1 MMAAGLEEIG
11 KETFDFDPPNLNEN
25 ESATQIGIENQKA
38 IVILGYGFGMG
49 FVYHE
54 RVICY
59 CDAIGPIQAKRAVA
73 LAG

>member
-1 MMAAGLEEIG
+1 MAAGLEEIG

-38 IVILGYGFGMG
+38 IVNLGYGFGMI
-49 FVYHE
+49 VYHE

-59 CDAIGPIQAKRAVA
+59 CDAIGPIQAKRVVV